1 MEMRWIERERWRWS
15 WAVMFHNRGRTC
27 FIRRF
32 VSIDVVGKCV
42 S

>member
-1 MEMRWIERERWRWS
+1 MEMRWIERGR

-27 FIRRF
+27 LIRRF
-32 VSIDVVGKCV
+32 VSIGVVGKCV